1 MVFFK
6 LKCVLKRS
14 TFVIANTYT
23 IGCDSK
29 IIISA
34 AKSLFLLIFSHLAY
48 RVNTEINWSYTA
60 GVLLMKKL
68 IVIALPVVIIL
79 MLFVSNLN
87 GTTFGEVIES
97 LENKN
102 GKITLLSISRGFQD
116 DELKSIVIRDPSR
129 INQNT
134 KRYIRDDIERKR
146 ALADD

>member
-1 MVFFK
+1 
-6 LKCVLKRS
+6 
-14 TFVIANTYT
+14 
-23 IGCDSK
+23 
-29 IIISA
+29 
-34 AKSLFLLIFSHLAY
+34 
-48 RVNTEINWSYTA
+48 
-60 GVLLMKKL
+60 MKKL